1 MAVMCED
8 ISRHILYVAAH
19 HLWCWHFIGTRVII
33 SLIEF
38 GHRTRRS
45 DSRQNVEM
53 ASTLKWI
60 RLIKKETHDHNSKQS
75 VKKGNER
82 DISIYACAYTINNN
96 IRSN

>member
-75 VKKGNER
+75 VKKVMKE
-82 DISIYACAYTINNN
+82 I
-96 IRSN
+96 